1 MVVLYFHVRT
11 DLLGVSPNATDAEL
25 KKAYRKMA
33 LKYHPDKNPG
43 PEAEDKASTCKIKIL
58 LFCVSVQF
66 KQIAQAYEVLS
77 DSKKRELYDQ
87 GGEEA
92 LKEGGGGGHNREKL
106 VPMYFP
112 YIYFS
117 LPPAMDIFDMFF
129 GGGGGRRTREKKT
142 RDMVHPLNVRLL
154 WCV

>member
-1 MVVLYFHVRT
+1 MHVYT

-43 PEAEDKASTCKIKIL
+43 PEAEDKVGIVELCTHAY
-58 LFCVSVQF
+58 CVSVQF

-92 LKEGGGGGHNREKL
+92 LKEGGGGGHNREKVVSL
-106 VPMYFP
+106 YLTYFHFLFTA
-112 YIYFS
+112 I
-117 LPPAMDIFDMFF
+117 AMDIFDMFF
-129 GGGGGRRTREKKT
+129 GGGGRGRSREKRTK
-142 RDMVHPLNVRLL
+142 DMVHPLNVRPV

>member
-1 MVVLYFHVRT
+1 MPKETKFYGESDVLKLWLFYIIFHAHT
-11 DLLGVSPNATDAEL
+11 DLLGVGPNATDAEL

-43 PEAEDKASTCKIKIL
+43 PEAEDKASTCKIKII

-106 VPMYFP
+106 APMYFT
-112 YIYFS
+112 YIYFLFTPS
-117 LPPAMDIFDMFF
+117 NGHF
-129 GGGGGRRTREKKT
+129 RH
-142 RDMVHPLNVRLL
+142 VL
-154 WCV
+154 WWRWW